1 MDKIK
6 EYLMKEYGNKCSIC
20 GQEFNENIL
29 PVIDYII
36 PKCKGGIDNISNLQ
50 LTCFYCNAM
59 KQGKFVSTIVFE
71 KCIELII
78 KSSKKYS
85 LETIPRVYNSDLD
98 LVLKNNLNNE
108 YNVCEVKANDSF
120 TTNRIKDIIKK
131 LNISA
136 ENLKRQY
143 GNIRVRN
150 ILIFPGKLSQR
161 NEHYIKLNHIEVWDR
176 DYLIA
181 NFNDEILKL
190 DNSYL
195 NSILR
200 MFKDNYEHK
209 SDDETEECKQKIN
222 ELRECESGIK
232 NWGQYQKLVGEIIE
246 LLFFPNLSMPIY
258 QSYDQRRINR
268 RDFIMP
274 NYDMNGFWCFIRQR
288 YNAEYIV
295 IDAKNSTNGVTKQD
309 ILQIANYLKI
319 NRNRI
324 IWHYYYKKI

>member
-1 MDKIK
+1 M
-6 EYLMKEYGNKCSIC
+6 
-20 GQEFNENIL
+20 
-29 PVIDYII
+29 
-36 PKCKGGIDNISNLQ
+36 
-50 LTCFYCNAM
+50 
-59 KQGKFVSTIVFE
+59 
-71 KCIELII
+71 
-78 KSSKKYS
+78 
-85 LETIPRVYNSDLD
+85 
-98 LVLKNNLNNE
+98 
-108 YNVCEVKANDSF
+108 
-120 TTNRIKDIIKK
+120 
-131 LNISA
+131 
-136 ENLKRQY
+136 
-143 GNIRVRN
+143 
-150 ILIFPGKLSQR
+150 
-161 NEHYIKLNHIEVWDR
+161 NHIEGWDR

-209 SDDETEECKQKIN
+209 SDDETEEYKQKIN

-246 LLFFPNLSMPIY
+246 LLFFPNLSMQIY

-309 ILQIANYLKI
+309 ILQIA
-319 NRNRI
+319 I
-324 IWHYYYKKI
+324 I

>member
-1 MDKIK
+1 MNKIK
-6 EYLMKEYGNKCSIC
+6 EYLIKEYGNKCSIC
-20 GQEFNENIL
+20 GQEFNENTL
-29 PVIDYII
+29 PVIDHII
-36 PKCKGGIDNISNLQ
+36 PKYKGGIDDISNLQ

-59 KQGKFVSTIVFE
+59 KGGKFISTIVF
-71 KCIELII
+71 KRCIELII
-78 KSSKKYS
+78 KSSNKYS
-85 LETIPRVYNSDLD
+85 IETITKRIDVD

-108 YNVCEVKANDSF
+108 YNVCEVKANNSF
-120 TTNRIKDIIKK
+120 TTSRIKDIIEK
-131 LNISA
+131 LNMSA
-136 ENLKRQY
+136 EKLKKQY
-143 GNIRVRN
+143 GNVKVRN

-161 NEHYIKLNHIEVWDR
+161 NEYYIRLNQIEVWDR
-176 DYLIA
+176 DYLIE

-190 DNSYL
+190 NNSYL

-200 MFKDNYEHK
+200 IFKDNYEQK
-209 SDDETEECKQKIN
+209 FENETDECRQKIK
-222 ELRECESGIK
+222 ELRKCEEGIE

-258 QSYDQRRINR
+258 QSYNQRRTNR

-319 NRNRI
+319 NRDRI
-324 IWHYYYKKI
+324 IWHYCCKKI